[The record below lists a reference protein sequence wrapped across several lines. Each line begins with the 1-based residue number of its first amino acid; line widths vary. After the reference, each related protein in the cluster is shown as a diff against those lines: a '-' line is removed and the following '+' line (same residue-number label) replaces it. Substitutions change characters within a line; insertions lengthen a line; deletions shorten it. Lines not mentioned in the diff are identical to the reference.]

1 MNNFSLYTFRL
12 YHYLLTVRDTL
23 EYTIK
28 REHKVEV
35 YESRKKILTENL
47 NEGTPFGDFLKNNG
61 ETGDKI
67 KEKINSFIKELYSE
81 ESTILMPSGET
92 VRVDVAQLVTLFDM
106 TVGIAETLR
115 DIVYQY
121 VNFGLKNEDVNQ
133 RIDQL
138 LVQLVGED
146 ERMYRVVL
154 SMLVMRSFEE
164 SFAEFQK
171 VMTESKGQPTP
182 QSNFIV
188 QNELVKLAGYLRFS
202 RQHTRSTD
210 NETLDLLDETLKV
223 IEMTEGRRQR
233 PNNRNFKDIFDE
245 LNNKLNTA
253 AANAE
258 GAWKQTYQ
266 KVVEEVTKTQT
277 QNQQEA
283 AEKAN

>member
-28 REHKVEV
+28 REHKIEI
-35 YESRKKILTENL
+35 YESRKKILKENL
-47 NEGTPFGDFLKNNG
+47 EEGTPFGDFLKNNG

-67 KEKINSFIKELYSE
+67 KEKIQSFIDELYSE
-81 ESTILMPSGET
+81 NSTILVPSGAE
-92 VRVDVAQLVTLFDM
+92 VRVDIAQTVTLYDM
-106 TVGIAETLR
+106 TVGITETLR

-121 VNFGLKNEDVNQ
+121 IAYGQNNKEIDPMIVGLVSD
-133 RIDQL
+133 
-138 LVQLVGED
+138 D
-146 ERMYRVVL
+146 EKMYRIIL
-154 SMLVMRSFEE
+154 SMLVMRTFQE

-171 VMTESKGQPTP
+171 VMGESQGKPNP

-202 RQHTRSTD
+202 RQHVRCTD

-233 PNNRNFKDIFDE
+233 PDNKGFKEIFDD
-245 LNNKLNTA
+245 LNNKLNATA
-253 AANAE
+253 AKYEAT
-258 GAWKQTYQ
+258 WKQTYQ
-266 KVVEEVTKTQT
+266 RVVAEVTK
-277 QNQQEA
+277 NQQPAEA
-283 AEKAN
+283 AN

>member
-47 NEGTPFGDFLKNNG
+47 EEGTPFGDFLKNNG

-67 KEKINSFIKELYSE
+67 KEKIKSFIDELYSE
-81 ESTILMPSGET
+81 NSTILIPSGET
-92 VRVDVAQLVTLFDM
+92 LRVDVAQIVTLFDM

-121 VNFGLKNEDVNQ
+121 INYGMKNEDV
-133 RIDQL
+133 DQL
-138 LVQLVGED
+138 LVQLVSED

-154 SMLVMRSFEE
+154 SMLVMRSFQE

-171 VMTESKGQPTP
+171 VMNESKGEPTP

-202 RQHTRSTD
+202 RQHTRCTD

-233 PNNRNFKDIFDE
+233 PNNRSFKDIFDE

-253 AANAE
+253 AAQAE

-266 KVVEEVTKTQT
+266 KVVEEVTKN
-277 QNQQEA
+277 QNKAPAE

>member
-28 REHKVEV
+28 RDHKLEV
-35 YESRKKILTENL
+35 YESRKKILTDNL
-47 NEGTPFGDFLKNNG
+47 EEGTPFGDFLKNNDEAG
-61 ETGDKI
+61 QKI
-67 KEKINSFIKELYSE
+67 KEKLNSFIDELYSE
-81 ESTILMPSGET
+81 NSTILIPSGEL

-121 VNFGLKNEDVNQ
+121 ITHGLQNKE
-133 RIDQL
+133 IDQL
-138 LVQLVGED
+138 IVQLVSED

-171 VMTESKGQPTP
+171 VMNESKGQPTP

-202 RQHTRSTD
+202 RQHTRCTD

-245 LNNKLNTA
+245 LNDKLNKFA
-253 AANAE
+253 AQVE
-258 GAWKQTYQ
+258 VAWKTTYQ
-266 KVVEEVTKTQT
+266 KVVEEVTKSQPKP
-277 QNQQEA
+277 QPAEQQI
-283 AEKAN
+283 N

>member
-12 YHYLLTVRDTL
+12 YHYLLTLRDTM

-28 REHKVEV
+28 RDHKVEV
-35 YESRKKILTENL
+35 YESRKKILKENL
-47 NEGTPFGDFLKNNG
+47 EEGTPFGDFLKNNG

-67 KEKINSFIKELYSE
+67 REKVQQFIEDLYSE
-81 ESTILMPSGET
+81 NSTILVPSGEL
-92 VRVDVAQLVTLFDM
+92 VRVDVAQTVTLFDM
-106 TVGIAETLR
+106 TVGLTETLR

-121 VNFGLKNEDVNQ
+121 ISYGQNNKEIDPMIVGLVAD
-133 RIDQL
+133 
-138 LVQLVGED
+138 D
-146 ERMYRVVL
+146 ERMYRIVL
-154 SMLVMRSFEE
+154 SMLVMRSFQE

-171 VMTESKGQPTP
+171 VMAESEGKPTP

-188 QNELVKLAGYLRFS
+188 QNELVKYAGFLRFS

-233 PNNRNFKDIFDE
+233 PDNKGFKEIFDD

-253 AANAE
+253 AAKNE
-258 GAWKQTYQ
+258 LTWKNTYQ
-266 KVVEEVTKTQT
+266 RVVQEVTK
-277 QNQQEA
+277 NQKP
-283 AEKAN
+283 AEQQAN

>member
-12 YHYLLTVRDTL
+12 YHYLLTLRDTL

-35 YESRKKILTENL
+35 YENRKKILKENL
-47 NEGTPFGDFLKNNG
+47 EEGTPFGDFLKNNG

-67 KEKINSFIKELYSE
+67 REKVSQFIEDLYSE
-81 ESTILMPSGET
+81 NSTILTPSGDT
-92 VRVDVAQLVTLFDM
+92 VRVDFAQAVTLFDM
-106 TVGIAETLR
+106 VVGLTETLR

-121 VNFGLKNEDVNQ
+121 IAYGQNNKEIDPMIVGLVSD
-133 RIDQL
+133 
-138 LVQLVGED
+138 D

-154 SMLVMRSFEE
+154 SMLIMRTFQE

-171 VMTESKGQPTP
+171 VMGESQGKPTP

-188 QNELVKLAGYLRFS
+188 QNELMKLSGFLRFS
-202 RQHTRSTD
+202 RQHTRATD

-233 PNNRNFKDIFDE
+233 PDNKGFKEIFDD
-245 LNNKLNTA
+245 LNAKLNNTA
-253 AANAE
+253 AKFENI
-258 GAWKQTYQ
+258 WKNTYQ
-266 KVVEEVTKTQT
+266 RVVNEVTK
-277 QNQQEA
+277 NQQPA
-283 AEKAN
+283 GQAN

>member
-28 REHKVEV
+28 RDHKIEV
-35 YESRKKILTENL
+35 YDNRKKILTDNL
-47 NEGTPFGDFLKNNG
+47 EEGTPFGDFLKNNG

-67 KEKINSFIKELYSE
+67 REKIKTFIEDLYSE
-81 ESTILMPSGET
+81 NSTILMPSNDI
-92 VRVDVAQLVTLFDM
+92 VRVDSAQVVTLFDM

-121 VNFGLKNEDVNQ
+121 VNHGLKNTDA
-133 RIDQL
+133 DQKVDPL
-138 LVQLVGED
+138 LVQLVSED

-171 VMTESKGQPTP
+171 VMGESKGQPTP

-188 QNELVKLAGYLRFS
+188 QNELVKMAGYLRFS
-202 RQHTRSTD
+202 RQHTRCTD

-223 IEMTEGRRQR
+223 IEMTEGRRER
-233 PNNRNFKDIFDE
+233 PNNRSFKDIFDE
-245 LNNKLNTA
+245 LNNKLNSFA
-253 AANAE
+253 AKAE
-258 GAWKQTYQ
+258 TAWKQTYQ
-266 KVVEEVTKTQT
+266 KVVEEVTKHQP
-277 QNQQEA
+277 QPPVNQEI
-283 AEKAN
+283 N

>member
-28 REHKVEV
+28 REHKIEV

-47 NEGTPFGDFLKNNG
+47 EEGTPFGDFLKNNG

-67 KEKINSFIKELYSE
+67 KEKINAFIKDLYSE
-81 ESTILMPSGET
+81 ESTILMPSGEQ
-92 VRVDVAQLVTLFDM
+92 VRVDVAQIVTLFDM
-106 TVGIAETLR
+106 TVGITETLR

-121 VNFGLKNEDVNQ
+121 INYGMKNEDENQ
-133 RIDQL
+133 RIDPMM
-138 LVQLVGED
+138 VQLVSED
-146 ERMYRVVL
+146 ERMYRVIL
-154 SMLVMRSFEE
+154 SMLVMRAFEE

-171 VMTESKGQPTP
+171 VMNESKGQPTP

-188 QNELVKLAGYLRFS
+188 QNELMKLAGYLRFS
-202 RQHTRSTD
+202 RQHTRSTE

-245 LNNKLNTA
+245 LNDKLNKFA
-253 AANAE
+253 AQAE
-258 GAWKQTYQ
+258 TAWKAVYG
-266 KVVEEVTKTQT
+266 KVVAEVTK
-277 QNQQEA
+277 NQPQPEQPTDQQI
-283 AEKAN
+283 N

>member
-28 REHKVEV
+28 RDHKIDV

-47 NEGTPFGDFLKNNG
+47 EEGTPFGDFLKNNG

-67 KEKINSFIKELYSE
+67 REKIKSFIDDLYSE
-81 ESTILMPSGET
+81 NSTILMPSNDL
-92 VRVDVAQLVTLFDM
+92 VRVDTAQVVTLYDM

-121 VNFGLKNEDVNQ
+121 VNHGMRNDDPEQK
-133 RIDQL
+133 IDQL
-138 LVQLVGED
+138 IVQLVSED

-171 VMTESKGQPTP
+171 VMNESKGQPTP

-188 QNELVKLAGYLRFS
+188 QNELVKMAGYLRFS

-233 PNNRNFKDIFDE
+233 PNNRGFKDIFDE
-245 LNNKLNTA
+245 LNNKLNTFA
-253 AANAE
+253 ARAE
-258 GAWKQTYQ
+258 AAWKQTYQ
-266 KVVEEVTKTQT
+266 KVVEEVTK
-277 QNQQEA
+277 NQQPQAPVDQEI
-283 AEKAN
+283 N

>member
-12 YHYLLTVRDTL
+12 YHYLLNVRDTL

-28 REHKVEV
+28 RDHKIEV
-35 YESRKKILTENL
+35 YENRKKVLTENL

-61 ETGDKI
+61 ETGEKI
-67 KEKINSFIKELYSE
+67 KEKIESFIKELYSD
-81 ESTILMPSGET
+81 ESTIIMPAGEL

-121 VNFGLKNEDVNQ
+121 INYGLKNEDVNQ
-133 RIDQL
+133 RIDPLIMQ
-138 LVQLVGED
+138 VMGED

-164 SFAEFQK
+164 SFGEFQK
-171 VMTESKGQPTP
+171 VMNESNGQPTP

-202 RQHTRSTD
+202 RQHTRCTD

-245 LNNKLNTA
+245 LNNKLNTFA
-253 AANAE
+253 AQAE
-258 GAWKQTYQ
+258 TAWKATYQ
-266 KVVEEVTKTQT
+266 KVVEEVTK
-277 QNQQEA
+277 NQPQQPTDQQV
-283 AEKAN
+283 N

>member
-47 NEGTPFGDFLKNNG
+47 EEGTPFGDFLKNNG

-67 KEKINSFIKELYSE
+67 KEKIKSFIDELYSE
-81 ESTILMPSGET
+81 NSTILIPSGEN
-92 VRVDVAQLVTLFDM
+92 VRVDVAQIVTLYDM

-121 VNFGLKNEDVNQ
+121 INYGMKNEDV
-133 RIDQL
+133 DQK

-154 SMLVMRSFEE
+154 SMLVMLSFQE

-171 VMTESKGQPTP
+171 VMNESKGQPTP

-202 RQHTRSTD
+202 RQHTRCTD

-253 AANAE
+253 AAQAE

-266 KVVEEVTKTQT
+266 KVVEEVTKN
-277 QNQQEA
+277 QNQAPAE